1 MFIQSIIIGIILKF
15 KILYLLILIYHLII
29 IILIHKNLYFINW
42 KIRLKAIKAKKK
54 KLQLL
59 MILKLTR

>member
-29 IILIHKNLYFINW
+29 IILINKNLYFINW